1 MQSRLGTGLAATWG
15 LLYLVPWAVKLPGNA
30 RHPPLPPSPSQPACS
45 ASLSLKVKLHRA
57 TPRTKTNALPSVFL
71 HASPSLCSRTCEAR
85 PSPVFVQRAQRCRFS
100 TILTLIRRPSRSVLA
115 RRLAVCSVLPKL
127 PPAPPGP
134 GYHFTLF
141 TSSPRDIFAL
151 SKKNEQASTD
161 MTWKRQTVRDHFL
174 IDFIWVSTPA
184 CKTIR
189 PSNSPHGS
197 GTSPRIFLSYND
209 FLRNTQSSIEECRP
223 KKEVDS
229 QIHSLYR
236 YSIFP

>member
-1 MQSRLGTGLAATWG
+1 MAHPVRSDRQWLSPLRLGSPMQSRLGTGLAATWG

-115 RRLAVCSVLPKL
+115 RRLAVCSVVRGDGRH
-127 PPAPPGP
+127 PAPLSDPNSDP
-134 GYHFTLF
+134 TCP
-141 TSSPRDIFAL
+141 SSPSSPQLPQAL
-151 SKKNEQASTD
+151 DTTSRCLPA
-161 MTWKRQTVRDHFL
+161 RQEIYLHFRRRMNKPQL
-174 IDFIWVSTPA
+174 T
-184 CKTIR
+184 
-189 PSNSPHGS
+189 
-197 GTSPRIFLSYND
+197 
-209 FLRNTQSSIEECRP
+209 
-223 KKEVDS
+223 
-229 QIHSLYR
+229 
-236 YSIFP
+236 